1 MKVNRT
7 ILFVETDT
15 NVLATYGKLLQREGF
30 RVESAQDGLDALKA
44 LSQLRP
50 DLVVLEL
57 MLPTFDGA
65 EVLKFIRADPRLKT
79 VPVIIFT
86 DSSATELLQDPVLA
100 NGTKYLAKSDCTPP
114 DMLQNIQDM
123 LAAAPGV
130 GSTTD
135 TVRADFAPAIKL
147 HMAGPKTSNDDEDDE
162 TPKIAT
168 TKERADFL
176 KEAPAEITRVRE
188 LCLAYL
194 KTPTSAPKLQA
205 FSQSVNSLSA
215 NAAKAG
221 CARIVPLTKAFEV
234 LLSRIL
240 AKPSLATPSIL
251 QTIAEAADC
260 LGLLLRSAEASST
273 EPAPKAK
280 VLAVDDDTVC
290 NHVIG
295 STLKRANLDIS
306 SVEDPLEGLRLLEA
320 NHYDLVLLDIDM
332 PKMTG
337 FEVCEK
343 LRRLP
348 NYKTTPVIFVTA
360 HSNFENRTKGVLS
373 GGNYF
378 IAKPIDPSELALK
391 VTIHLFKAQ
400 VQNASKQE
408 TKSET
413 GPQQTKAAPEVMAAP
428 VAPPPPMAPP
438 VPAVQPPP
446 VATPPV
452 VVPPPPVAPM
462 SQASQAKNGNSNGNG
477 NGKPEYVIPPVAA
490 PPTTKP
496 YTNGASEIIPPP
508 MAPVQTSQYRNGNG
522 KPKSPEF
529 PSVPLSTARA
539 RPMDIP
545 KMDIPKKSVSQLSL
559 PQKVAEIG
567 TISGNKLS
575 GSRNRNSI
583 MNNEQDEA
591 FEKVVVAVVRI
602 IFGDDNLTDMNV
614 RLVRIAL
621 ERYNVPEIINS
632 PVTA

>member
-1 MKVNRT
+1 MKVNQT

-15 NVLATYGKLLQREGF
+15 TVLATYGKLLQREGF
-30 RVESAQDGLDALKA
+30 RVESAQDGLDALKG

-57 MLPTFDGA
+57 LLPTFDGA
-65 EVLKFIRADPRLKT
+65 EVLKFIRADPRLKA

-86 DSSATELLQDPVLA
+86 DSSATELMQDPVLA

-114 DMLQNIQDM
+114 VMLQTIQDM
-123 LAAAPGV
+123 LATATGGV
-130 GSTTD
+130 SSPTTAGV
-135 TVRADFAPAIKL
+135 VRNDFAPAIKL
-147 HMAGPKTSNDDEDDE
+147 QMAGPRTPEDEEDE
-162 TPKIAT
+162 EDAAEELGKIAT

-176 KEAPAEITRVRE
+176 KEAPAEITKVRE

-194 KTPTSAPKLQA
+194 KSPTSAPKLQT

-234 LLSRIL
+234 LLSRIM

-295 STLKRANLDIS
+295 STLKRANLDIV

-400 VQNASKQE
+400 VQNASRQE
-408 TKSET
+408 TKPET
-413 GPQQTKAAPEVMAAP
+413 ELRTNGAPELIVPPVASPAP
-428 VAPPPPMAPP
+428 VAPL
-438 VPAVQPPP
+438 PAM
-446 VATPPV
+446 
-452 VVPPPPVAPM
+452 VPPPPVAPATI
-462 SQASQAKNGNSNGNG
+462 QANQSKNGNGKAESVVSPAAAPPVTKPYTNGGPEVIPPPVAPPPLVAPLQTEQSQNGNG
-477 NGKPEYVIPPVAA
+477 NGKA
-490 PPTTKP
+490 
-496 YTNGASEIIPPP
+496 
-508 MAPVQTSQYRNGNG
+508 
-522 KPKSPEF
+522 KSMER
-529 PSVPLSTARA
+529 PSVPLSTARP
-539 RPMDIP
+539 RT
-545 KMDIPKKSVSQLSL
+545 MDIPKKAAPQPLM
-559 PQKVAEIG
+559 PQKVANVG
-567 TISGNKLS
+567 TTSGSRLS

-583 MNNEQDEA
+583 MNNEQDET
-591 FEKVVVAVVRI
+591 FEKVVLAVTQI

-632 PVTA
+632 PVVA

>member
-7 ILFVETDT
+7 ILFVETDAT
-15 NVLATYGKLLQREGF
+15 VLATYGKLLQREGF

-86 DSSATELLQDPVLA
+86 DAPATELLQDAMLA
-100 NGTKYLAKSDCTPP
+100 SGTKYLAKSDCTAA
-114 DMLQNIQDM
+114 DMLQTVQEM
-123 LAAAPGV
+123 LVAAPG
-130 GSTTD
+130 SNTTTD
-135 TVRADFAPAIKL
+135 TVRNDFAPAIKL
-147 HMAGPKTSNDDEDDE
+147 HMASAKTSNDDNDDDDDDKTE
-162 TPKIAT
+162 APGKTAT
-168 TKERADFL
+168 TKERAEFL
-176 KEAPAEITRVRE
+176 KEAPAEITKVRE

-194 KTPTSAPKLQA
+194 KSPTSAAKLQA
-205 FSQSVNSLSA
+205 FSQSVSYLSA
-215 NAAKAG
+215 NAGKAG

-295 STLKRANLDIS
+295 STLKRANLDIV

-348 NYKTTPVIFVTA
+348 HYKTTPVIFVTA

-400 VQNASKQE
+400 VQNASRQE
-408 TKSET
+408 TKPET
-413 GPQQTKAAPEVMAAP
+413 EPRTNAAPEVI
-428 VAPPPPMAPP
+428 
-438 VPAVQPPP
+438 
-446 VATPPV
+446 
-452 VVPPPPVAPM
+452 PPPVAPIQT
-462 SQASQAKNGNSNGNG
+462 SQSKNGKAESVVPAAAAPPITKPQTNGA
-477 NGKPEYVIPPVAA
+477 PEVIPP
-490 PPTTKP
+490 PIT
-496 YTNGASEIIPPP
+496 
-508 MAPVQTSQYRNGNG
+508 PVQTNQSKNG
-522 KPKSPEF
+522 KARSMEP
-529 PSVPLSTARA
+529 PSVPLSTARPRA
-539 RPMDIP
+539 TDTS
-545 KMDIPKKSVSQLSL
+545 KKAVPQPPL
-559 PQKVAEIG
+559 PQKVAEVG
-567 TISGNKLS
+567 MISGSRTSGSRTS
-575 GSRNRNSI
+575 GSRNRNSN
-583 MNNEQDEA
+583 MNNEQDET
-591 FEKVVVAVVRI
+591 FEKVVLAVVRI
-602 IFGDDNLTDMNV
+602 IFGDDNMTDMNV

-632 PVTA
+632 PVVA

>member
-15 NVLATYGKLLQREGF
+15 TVLATYGKLLQREGF

-44 LSQLRP
+44 LAQLRP

-86 DSSATELLQDPVLA
+86 DSSATELMQDAVLA
-100 NGTKYLAKSDCTPP
+100 SGTKYLAKSDCTPP
-114 DMLQNIQDM
+114 DMLQAIQDM
-123 LAAAPGV
+123 LVATPAG
-130 GSTTD
+130 GSS
-135 TVRADFAPAIKL
+135 TVDVVRNDFAPAIKL
-147 HMAGPKTSNDDEDDE
+147 HMAGPGTPNEDDEDDAE
-162 TPKIAT
+162 APGKTAT
-168 TKERADFL
+168 TKERAEFL
-176 KEAPAEITRVRE
+176 KEAPAEITKVRE

-194 KTPTSAPKLQA
+194 KSPTSAPKLQT

-234 LLSRIL
+234 LLNRIM

-295 STLKRANLDIS
+295 STLKRANLDIV

-400 VQNASKQE
+400 VQNASRQE
-408 TKSET
+408 TKPET
-413 GPQQTKAAPEVMAAP
+413 ELRTNVAPEVIPPP
-428 VAPPPPMAPP
+428 VAPPPL
-438 VPAVQPPP
+438 
-446 VATPPV
+446 
-452 VVPPPPVAPM
+452 VPPLPPVAPI
-462 SQASQAKNGNSNGNG
+462 QANQSKNG
-477 NGKPEYVIPPVAA
+477 NGKAESVVSAAAVPPV
-490 PPTTKP
+490 TKP
-496 YTNGASEIIPPP
+496 QTNGDSEVMPPP
-508 MAPVQTSQYRNGNG
+508 AVPPPLVAPIQTNQSQNGNG
-522 KPKSPEF
+522 KAKSTER
-529 PSVPLSTARA
+529 PSVPLSTARP
-539 RPMDIP
+539 RTIDIP
-545 KMDIPKKSVSQLSL
+545 PKAAPQPPL
-559 PQKVAEIG
+559 PQKVAEVG
-567 TISGNKLS
+567 MISGSRMS
-575 GSRNRNSI
+575 GSRNRNSV
-583 MNNEQDEA
+583 MNNEQDET
-591 FEKVVVAVVRI
+591 FEKIVLAVTRI

-621 ERYNVPEIINS
+621 ERYGVPEIINT
-632 PVTA
+632 PVVA

>member
-7 ILFVETDT
+7 ILFVETDA
-15 NVLATYGKLLQREGF
+15 NVLATYGKSLQREGF

-44 LSQLRP
+44 LSQLKP

-79 VPVIIFT
+79 IPVIIFT
-86 DSSATELLQDPVLA
+86 DASATELLQDATLA
-100 NGTKYLAKSDCTPP
+100 NGTKYLPKSDCTPA

-123 LAAAPGV
+123 LTAAPGG
-130 GSTTD
+130 GSTAD

-147 HMAGPKTSNDDEDDE
+147 HMAGPKTSNDDDDDE
-162 TPKIAT
+162 EVPGKAAT
-168 TKERADFL
+168 TKERAEFL
-176 KEAPAEITRVRE
+176 KDAPAEITKVRE

-194 KTPTSAPKLQA
+194 KTPTSAAKLQTFA
-205 FSQSVNSLSA
+205 QSVNSLSA
-215 NAAKAG
+215 NVAKAG

-234 LLSRIL
+234 LLSRIM

-306 SVEDPLEGLRLLEA
+306 SVEDPLEGLKLLEA
-320 NHYDLVLLDIDM
+320 NHFDLVLLDIDM

-348 NYKTTPVIFVTA
+348 HYKTTPVIFVTA

-408 TKSET
+408 IKSET
-413 GPQQTKAAPEVMAAP
+413 EPQTKAAPEVMAPPRPITPPSPVTPPPPVAAPPPVTP
-428 VAPPPPMAPP
+428 VAPPPPVAPIQTKQSKNGKAENVVSPAAAAAAPP
-438 VPAVQPPP
+438 ITKPRTNGIPEV
-446 VATPPV
+446 TPLST
-452 VVPPPPVAPM
+452 APT
-462 SQASQAKNGNSNGNG
+462 QTNQAKNGR
-477 NGKPEYVIPPVAA
+477 A
-490 PPTTKP
+490 
-496 YTNGASEIIPPP
+496 
-508 MAPVQTSQYRNGNG
+508 
-522 KPKSPEF
+522 KSPEL
-529 PSVPLSTARA
+529 PSVSLSAA
-539 RPMDIP
+539 RPRAMDIP
-545 KMDIPKKSVSQLSL
+545 QKVAPQPAL
-559 PQKVAEIG
+559 PQKAAEIG
-567 TISGNKLS
+567 TISDSRLS

-583 MNNEQDEA
+583 MNNEQDET

-602 IFGDDNLTDMNV
+602 IFGDDNLSDMNV

-632 PVTA
+632 PVVA

>member
-44 LSQLRP
+44 ISQLRP

-57 MLPTFDGA
+57 LLPTFDGA
-65 EVLKFIRADPRLKT
+65 EVLKFIRADPRLKA

-86 DSSATELLQDPVLA
+86 DSSATELMQDPVLA

-114 DMLQNIQDM
+114 DMLQTIQDM
-123 LAAAPGV
+123 LAATAS
-130 GSTTD
+130 GSSSPSTAEV
-135 TVRADFAPAIKL
+135 VRNDFAPAIKL
-147 HMAGPKTSNDDEDDE
+147 HMAGPRTSDDEDEEDATE
-162 TPKIAT
+162 ELGKTAT
-168 TKERADFL
+168 TKERAEFL
-176 KEAPAEITRVRE
+176 KEAPAEITKVRE

-194 KTPTSAPKLQA
+194 KSPTSAPKLQT

-234 LLSRIL
+234 LLSRIM

-295 STLKRANLDIS
+295 STLKRANLDIV

-400 VQNASKQE
+400 VQNASRQE
-408 TKSET
+408 TKPET
-413 GPQQTKAAPEVMAAP
+413 ELRTNGAPELILPPLAPAAP
-428 VAPPPPMAPP
+428 VAPPPAI
-438 VPAVQPPP
+438 
-446 VATPPV
+446 
-452 VVPPPPVAPM
+452 VPPPPVAPI
-462 SQASQAKNGNSNGNG
+462 QASQSKNGNGKAESVVSPAATPPATKPQTNGDSEVIPPPVAPPPLVAPLQAGQSQNGNGNG
-477 NGKPEYVIPPVAA
+477 NGKA
-490 PPTTKP
+490 
-496 YTNGASEIIPPP
+496 
-508 MAPVQTSQYRNGNG
+508 
-522 KPKSPEF
+522 KSMER
-529 PSVPLSTARA
+529 PSVPLSTARP
-539 RPMDIP
+539 RT
-545 KMDIPKKSVSQLSL
+545 MDIPKKAAPQPPL
-559 PQKVAEIG
+559 PKKVADVG
-567 TISGNKLS
+567 TISGSRLS
-575 GSRNRNSI
+575 GSRNRNSV
-583 MNNEQDEA
+583 MNNEQDET
-591 FEKVVVAVVRI
+591 FEKVVLAVTQI

-632 PVTA
+632 PVVA

>member
-15 NVLATYGKLLQREGF
+15 TVLATYGKLLQREGF

-44 LSQLRP
+44 ISQLRP

-65 EVLKFIRADPRLKT
+65 EVLKFIRADPRLKS

-86 DSSATELLQDPVLA
+86 DSSATELMQDPVLA

-114 DMLQNIQDM
+114 DMLQTIQDM
-123 LAAAPGV
+123 LVAAPGASS
-130 GSTTD
+130 STAD
-135 TVRADFAPAIKL
+135 MVRNDFAPAIKL
-147 HMAGPKTSNDDEDDE
+147 HMAGPRTSDDEDE
-162 TPKIAT
+162 EEAAEELGKTAT
-168 TKERADFL
+168 TKERAEFL
-176 KEAPAEITRVRE
+176 KEAPAEITKVRE

-194 KTPTSAPKLQA
+194 KSPTSAPKLQT

-234 LLSRIL
+234 LLSRIM

-295 STLKRANLDIS
+295 STLKRANLDIV

-400 VQNASKQE
+400 VQNASRQE
-408 TKSET
+408 TKPET
-413 GPQQTKAAPEVMAAP
+413 ELRTNGAPEVILPPVVPPVAPPSLVTPLPSVAPIQANQSKNGNGKAESVVSPAAAPPITKPQTNDAPDVIPPP
-428 VAPPPPMAPP
+428 VAPPPL
-438 VPAVQPPP
+438 
-446 VATPPV
+446 
-452 VVPPPPVAPM
+452 VVPI
-462 SQASQAKNGNSNGNG
+462 QATQPQNGNGNG
-477 NGKPEYVIPPVAA
+477 NGKA
-490 PPTTKP
+490 
-496 YTNGASEIIPPP
+496 
-508 MAPVQTSQYRNGNG
+508 
-522 KPKSPEF
+522 KSMER
-529 PSVPLSTARA
+529 PSVPLSTARP
-539 RPMDIP
+539 RTI
-545 KMDIPKKSVSQLSL
+545 DIPKKAAPQPPL
-559 PQKVAEIG
+559 PKKVANIG
-567 TISGNKLS
+567 TISGSRLPD
-575 GSRNRNSI
+575 GRNRNSV
-583 MNNEQDEA
+583 MNNEQDET
-591 FEKVVVAVVRI
+591 FEKVVLAVTQI

-632 PVTA
+632 PVVA

>member
-7 ILFVETDT
+7 IFFVETDA

-65 EVLKFIRADPRLKT
+65 EVLKFIRADPRLKA

-100 NGTKYLAKSDCTPP
+100 NGTKYLAKSDCTPA

-123 LAAAPGV
+123 LVAAPGG

-135 TVRADFAPAIKL
+135 TIRNDFAPAIKL
-147 HMAGPKTSNDDEDDE
+147 HMAGPGTPNDDDDDDAE
-162 TPKIAT
+162 APGKTAT

-176 KEAPAEITRVRE
+176 KEAPAEITKVRE

-194 KTPTSAPKLQA
+194 KAPTSAPKLQT
-205 FSQSVNSLSA
+205 FSQSVNALSA
-215 NAAKAG
+215 NASKAG

-234 LLSRIL
+234 LLARIM

-273 EPAPKAK
+273 EPAPRAK

-295 STLKRANLDIS
+295 STLKRANLDIT

-400 VQNASKQE
+400 VQNASRQE
-408 TKSET
+408 TKPET
-413 GPQQTKAAPEVMAAP
+413 ELHTNDAPDVILPP
-428 VAPPPPMAPP
+428 VAPPPLVAPIQANQSKNGNGKPESVVSAAAAPP
-438 VPAVQPPP
+438 
-446 VATPPV
+446 ATRPQTNGDSEV
-452 VVPPPPVAPM
+452 IPPPVAPPPLVAPIQTNQ
-462 SQASQAKNGNSNGNG
+462 SQNGNG
-477 NGKPEYVIPPVAA
+477 NGKA
-490 PPTTKP
+490 
-496 YTNGASEIIPPP
+496 
-508 MAPVQTSQYRNGNG
+508 
-522 KPKSPEF
+522 KSMER
-529 PSVPLSTARA
+529 PSMPPLSTARP
-539 RPMDIP
+539 RTI
-545 KMDIPKKSVSQLSL
+545 DIPKKAAPQPPL
-559 PQKVAEIG
+559 PKKVADVG
-567 TISGNKLS
+567 TTSGNRLS
-575 GSRNRNSI
+575 GSRNRNSV
-583 MNNEQDEA
+583 MNNEQDET
-591 FEKVVVAVVRI
+591 FEKVVLAVTQI
-602 IFGDDNLTDMNV
+602 IFGDDNLSDMNV

-621 ERYNVPEIINS
+621 ERYNIPDIINS
-632 PVTA
+632 PVVA

>member
-7 ILFVETDT
+7 ILFVETDA
-15 NVLATYGKLLQREGF
+15 NVLATYGKSLQREGF

-44 LSQLRP
+44 LSQLKP

-79 VPVIIFT
+79 IPVIIFT
-86 DSSATELLQDPVLA
+86 DASATELLQDATLA
-100 NGTKYLAKSDCTPP
+100 NGTKYLPKSDCTPA

-123 LAAAPGV
+123 LTAAPGS

-147 HMAGPKTSNDDEDDE
+147 HMAGPKTSNDDDDDE
-162 TPKIAT
+162 EVPGKAAT
-168 TKERADFL
+168 TKERAEFL
-176 KEAPAEITRVRE
+176 KDAPAEITKVRE

-194 KTPTSAPKLQA
+194 KTPTSAAKLQTFA
-205 FSQSVNSLSA
+205 QSVNSLSA
-215 NAAKAG
+215 NVAKAG

-234 LLSRIL
+234 LLSRIM

-306 SVEDPLEGLRLLEA
+306 SVEDPLEGLKLLEA

-348 NYKTTPVIFVTA
+348 HYKTTPVIFVTA

-400 VQNASKQE
+400 VQNASRQE
-408 TKSET
+408 IKPET
-413 GPQQTKAAPEVMAAP
+413 EPQTKAAPEVMA
-428 VAPPPPMAPP
+428 PPRPI
-438 VPAVQPPP
+438 
-446 VATPPV
+446 TPPSPV
-452 VVPPPPVAPM
+452 TPP
-462 SQASQAKNGNSNGNG
+462 
-477 NGKPEYVIPPVAA
+477 PPVAA
-490 PPTTKP
+490 PPPVAPVAPPVAPIQTKQSKNGKAENVVSPAAAAAAAPPITKP
-496 YTNGASEIIPPP
+496 RTNGIPE
-508 MAPVQTSQYRNGNG
+508 VT
-522 KPKSPEF
+522 
-529 PSVPLSTARA
+529 PLSTAPTQTNQAKNGRAKSPELPSVSLSAA
-539 RPMDIP
+539 RPHAMDI
-545 KMDIPKKSVSQLSL
+545 
-559 PQKVAEIG
+559 PQKVAPQPTLPQKAAEIG
-567 TISGNKLS
+567 TLSDSRLS

-583 MNNEQDEA
+583 MNNEQDET

-632 PVTA
+632 PVVA

>member
-86 DSSATELLQDPVLA
+86 DSSATELLQDATLA
-100 NGTKYLAKSDCTPP
+100 AGTKYLAKSDCTPA
-114 DMLQNIQDM
+114 DMLQTIQDM
-123 LAAAPGV
+123 LTAAPGG

-147 HMAGPKTSNDDEDDE
+147 HMAGPRTSNEDEDDDE
-162 TPKIAT
+162 TPGKTAT

-176 KEAPAEITRVRE
+176 KEAPAEITKVRE

-194 KTPTSAPKLQA
+194 KTPTSAAKLQA

-215 NAAKAG
+215 NVVKAG

-234 LLSRIL
+234 LLSRIM

-295 STLKRANLDIS
+295 STLKRANLDIT

-348 NYKTTPVIFVTA
+348 HYKTTPVIFVTA

-408 TKSET
+408 TKPET
-413 GPQQTKAAPEVMAAP
+413 ESSTKDVSEVMAPPPTAAAP
-428 VAPPPPMAPP
+428 PTVAPLPT
-438 VPAVQPPP
+438 
-446 VATPPV
+446 VA
-452 VVPPPPVAPM
+452 PPPPVAPI
-462 SQASQAKNGNSNGNG
+462 QINQAKNG
-477 NGKPEYVIPPVAA
+477 KPESAVSPVAA
-490 PPTTKP
+490 PPISKP
-496 YTNGASEIIPPP
+496 RTNGASEVIP
-508 MAPVQTSQYRNGNG
+508 APVAPIQTNQSKNGNG
-522 KPKSPEF
+522 KAKSPEL
-529 PSVPLSTARA
+529 PSVPLSTARPRA
-539 RPMDIP
+539 MDTP
-545 KMDIPKKSVSQLSL
+545 KRGVPQPPL
-559 PQKVAEIG
+559 PQKVADIG
-567 TISGNKLS
+567 TISGNRLS
-575 GSRNRNSI
+575 GSSRNRNSI

-621 ERYNVPEIINS
+621 ERYGVPEIINS
-632 PVTA
+632 PAVA

>member
-7 ILFVETDT
+7 ILFVETDAT
-15 NVLATYGKLLQREGF
+15 VLATYGKLLQREGF
-30 RVESAQDGLDALKA
+30 RVESSQDGLDALKA

-79 VPVIIFT
+79 IPVIIFT
-86 DSSATELLQDPVLA
+86 DDSATELLQDPLLA
-100 NGTKYLAKSDCTPP
+100 SGTKYMAKSDCTPP
-114 DMLQNIQDM
+114 DMLQAIQDM
-123 LAAAPGV
+123 LMATPSSN
-130 GSTTD
+130 STVD
-135 TVRADFAPAIKL
+135 TVKNDFAPAIKL
-147 HMAGPKTSNDDEDDE
+147 HMAGPGTPKDDEEEDE
-162 TPKIAT
+162 EVPGKTAT
-168 TKERADFL
+168 TKERAEFL
-176 KEAPAEITRVRE
+176 KEAPAEITKVRE

-194 KTPTSAPKLQA
+194 KSPTSAPKLQT
-205 FSQSVNSLSA
+205 FSQSVSSLSA
-215 NAAKAG
+215 NASKAG

-234 LLSRIL
+234 LLSRIM

-273 EPAPKAK
+273 EPAPRAK

-320 NHYDLVLLDIDM
+320 SHYDLVLLDIDM

-400 VQNASKQE
+400 VQNASRQDTKPE
-408 TKSET
+408 TE
-413 GPQQTKAAPEVMAAP
+413 PQTNSATNGAQQVMAP
-428 VAPPPPMAPP
+428 PAPPPPP
-438 VPAVQPPP
+438 
-446 VATPPV
+446 
-452 VVPPPPVAPM
+452 VVPPPPLAPPAPVTPIQT
-462 SQASQAKNGNSNGNG
+462 SQYKNGNGRADS
-477 NGKPEYVIPPVAA
+477 VVPPVVA
-490 PPTTKP
+490 PPTNRP
-496 YTNGASEIIPPP
+496 YTNGDSEVIPPP
-508 MAPVQTSQYRNGNG
+508 AAPIQTSQAQNGNASG
-522 KPKSPEF
+522 RTKSPEL
-529 PSVPLSTARA
+529 PSVPLPTSRPRA
-539 RPMDIP
+539 T
-545 KMDIPKKSVSQLSL
+545 DIPKKATPQLPL
-559 PQKVAEIG
+559 PQKVADVG
-567 TISGNKLS
+567 MISGNRLS
-575 GSRNRNSI
+575 GSRNRNSN
-583 MNNEQDEA
+583 MNNEQDET
-591 FEKVVVAVVRI
+591 FEKVVLAVVRI

-632 PVTA
+632 PVVA

>member
-7 ILFVETDT
+7 ILFVETDAT
-15 NVLATYGKLLQREGF
+15 VLATYGKLLQREGF

-65 EVLKFIRADPRLKT
+65 EVLKFIRADPRLKA

-86 DSSATELLQDPVLA
+86 DDSATELLQDPLLA
-100 NGTKYLAKSDCTPP
+100 SGTKYMAKSDCTPP
-114 DMLQNIQDM
+114 DMLQVIQEM
-123 LAAAPGV
+123 LMTAPSSN
-130 GSTTD
+130 STAD
-135 TVRADFAPAIKL
+135 IVKNDFAPAIKL
-147 HMAGPKTSNDDEDDE
+147 RMADPGAPKDDEDEDE
-162 TPKIAT
+162 EVPGSAAT

-176 KEAPAEITRVRE
+176 REAPAEITKVRE

-194 KTPTSAPKLQA
+194 KSPTSAPKLQT
-205 FSQSVNSLSA
+205 FSQSVSSLSA
-215 NAAKAG
+215 NASKAG

-234 LLSRIL
+234 LLSRIM

-320 NHYDLVLLDIDM
+320 SHYDLVLLDIDM

-400 VQNASKQE
+400 VQNASRQDTKPE
-408 TKSET
+408 TE
-413 GPQQTKAAPEVMAAP
+413 PQTNGVTNGAPVVMAPP
-428 VAPPPPMAPP
+428 VAPPPPVTPPPLVAPL
-438 VPAVQPPP
+438 PP
-446 VATPPV
+446 VAPPAPVAPIQASQYKNGNGRADSVVPPV
-452 VVPPPPVAPM
+452 VTPPTNRPYTNGDSEVIPPPVAPI
-462 SQASQAKNGNSNGNG
+462 QVNQTQNGNG
-477 NGKPEYVIPPVAA
+477 NGR
-490 PPTTKP
+490 T
-496 YTNGASEIIPPP
+496 
-508 MAPVQTSQYRNGNG
+508 
-522 KPKSPEF
+522 KSPEL
-529 PSVPLSTARA
+529 PNVPLPTT
-539 RPMDIP
+539 RPRT
-545 KMDIPKKSVSQLSL
+545 MDIPKKGAPQLPL
-559 PQKVAEIG
+559 PQKVADVG
-567 TISGNKLS
+567 MISGNRLS
-575 GSRNRNSI
+575 GSRNRNSN
-583 MNNEQDEA
+583 MNNEQDET

-632 PVTA
+632 PVAA